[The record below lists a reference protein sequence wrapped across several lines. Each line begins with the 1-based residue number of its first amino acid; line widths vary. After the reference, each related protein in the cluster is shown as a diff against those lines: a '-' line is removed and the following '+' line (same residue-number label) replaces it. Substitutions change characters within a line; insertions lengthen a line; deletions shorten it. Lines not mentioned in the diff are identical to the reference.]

1 MIDDPDKTNRLID
14 ALEASLPI
22 ETRLSAS
29 LIQTLSKQS
38 PDVAIPARCNVVSV
52 FYMGEEG
59 GIMCALDIGG
69 PDTKN
74 PHLVSI
80 THLIFERKVPLF
92 SQINA
97 YQRHRIKK
105 IKQQAGRNNRWSL
118 EKSQR

>member
-1 MIDDPDKTNRLID
+1 MIDDPDKTDRLVG
-14 ALEASLPI
+14 ALEASLPV

-29 LIQTLSKQS
+29 LIQTLSKRS
-38 PDVAIPARCNVVSV
+38 PDAAIPARCNVVSV

-59 GIMCALDIGG
+59 GIVCALDIGG
-69 PDTKN
+69 PDTKT

-92 SQINA
+92 SQIDA

-105 IKQQAGRNNRWSL
+105 LKQQARRNDRWPL
-118 EKSQR
+118 ERTQR